1 MLSKLSTTEGTTM
14 AKRTAKK
21 DKRVFVCVCPK
32 CKGTGRVGID
42 RKTCSVCS
50 GYGFLTEEKH

>member
-1 MLSKLSTTEGTTM
+1 M